1 MSLSRSI
8 EFEHFEEREKPHR
21 TPRTN
26 SGSQSGSKG
35 NGVVPSPAHS
45 AHCSF
50 YRTRTLQ
57 SLTTEKKARKVRFY
71 RNGDKYFKGLVYAVS
86 SDRFRSLDALLME
99 LTRSLSD
106 NVNLPQGVRTLYAL
120 DGGRRIGGLEELVE
134 GKAGA
139 IAAGLGGGRNCL
151 LIRVRLI
158 WEMAVWG
165 LMAHGR
171 QLGLRQERSSKG
183 PSEHVSVAVIGF
195 LSVCRRIISL
205 GELLYMQ
212 IQSSLSLQSVM
223 IKVEFRGRAFLPIT
237 QNLLVA
243 APELSRTVKV
253 PIQKHSFPRFL
264 QPHLEPGHPTER
276 VSG

>member
-120 DGGRRIGGLEELVE
+120 DGGRKITSLEELVE
-134 GKAGA
+134 GKPGNTSTDRQ
-139 IAAGLGGGRNCL
+139 IMLNEQDT
-151 LIRVRLI
+151 V
-158 WEMAVWG
+158 EVWG
-165 LMAHGR
+165 
-171 QLGLRQERSSKG
+171 
-183 PSEHVSVAVIGF
+183 
-195 LSVCRRIISL
+195 
-205 GELLYMQ
+205 
-212 IQSSLSLQSVM
+212 
-223 IKVEFRGRAFLPIT
+223 
-237 QNLLVA
+237 
-243 APELSRTVKV
+243 
-253 PIQKHSFPRFL
+253 
-264 QPHLEPGHPTER
+264 
-276 VSG
+276 

>member
-35 NGVVPSPAHS
+35 NGVAPSPAHS

-86 SDRFRSLDALLME
+86 GDRFRSLDALLME

-120 DGGRRIGGLEELVE
+120 DGGRKISGLEELVE
-134 GKAGA
+134 GKAEAVTIELMIAVMFIDHDA
-139 IAAGLGGGRNCL
+139 IDSANGSFGVNDARRQRGLGR
-151 LIRVRLI
+151 RR
-158 WEMAVWG
+158 A
-165 LMAHGR
+165 
-171 QLGLRQERSSKG
+171 SKG
-183 PSEHVSVAVIGF
+183 
-195 LSVCRRIISL
+195 LS
-205 GELLYMQ
+205 
-212 IQSSLSLQSVM
+212 
-223 IKVEFRGRAFLPIT
+223 T
-237 QNLLVA
+237 W
-243 APELSRTVKV
+243 
-253 PIQKHSFPRFL
+253 
-264 QPHLEPGHPTER
+264 
-276 VSG
+276 

>member
-45 AHCSF
+45 AHCTF

-106 NVNLPQGVRTLYAL
+106 NVNLPQGVRMLYAL
-120 DGGRRIGGLEELVE
+120 DGGRKITSLEELVE
-134 GKAGA
+134 GKAETITIALMVTGVFIDPDA
-139 IAAGLGGGRNCL
+139 IGSAKGSFGVNGGWAAARPQAGEKLKRS
-151 LIRVRLI
+151 
-158 WEMAVWG
+158 
-165 LMAHGR
+165 
-171 QLGLRQERSSKG
+171 LR
-183 PSEHVSVAVIGF
+183 I
-195 LSVCRRIISL
+195 C
-205 GELLYMQ
+205 
-212 IQSSLSLQSVM
+212 
-223 IKVEFRGRAFLPIT
+223 
-237 QNLLVA
+237 
-243 APELSRTVKV
+243 
-253 PIQKHSFPRFL
+253 
-264 QPHLEPGHPTER
+264 
-276 VSG
+276 

>member
-120 DGGRRIGGLEELVE
+120 DGGRKITGLEELVE
-134 GKAGA
+134 GKAETITIELWWG
-139 IAAGLGGGRNCL
+139 ICL
-151 LIRVRLI
+151 LIIMQLI
-158 WEMAVWG
+158 RQMGVLG
-165 LMAHGR
+165 LMTHER
-171 QLGLRQERSSKG
+171 QLSLRQERSSKG
-183 PSEHVSVAVIGF
+183 LSEHVNIAVIGF
-195 LSVCRRIISL
+195 LVW
-205 GELLYMQ
+205 
-212 IQSSLSLQSVM
+212 
-223 IKVEFRGRAFLPIT
+223 A
-237 QNLLVA
+237 NA
-243 APELSRTVKV
+243 
-253 PIQKHSFPRFL
+253 
-264 QPHLEPGHPTER
+264 
-276 VSG
+276 